1 MIFGQIIRPQRYTDT
16 HKQYP
21 REKKTAENDPLR
33 FAIFG
38 SCFPEKSSWT
48 LTAGPFFLP
57 PHGFHAQGPGNI
69 WAPLGLNPTEL
80 FSTEKSARYA
90 SGDKG
95 DDRGGF
101 PSSPEV

>member
-48 LTAGPFFLP
+48 LTAGPLHLP
-57 PHGFHAQGPGNI
+57 PHCFEAHGTCSNLASLCLNSTNCFPTQGYDRDAYSYHHEANE
-69 WAPLGLNPTEL
+69 GL
-80 FSTEKSARYA
+80 A
-90 SGDKG
+90 S
-95 DDRGGF
+95 
-101 PSSPEV
+101 